1 MSHTAVPYAI
11 WIAPLSPLGIDQ
23 WTHIRVSP
31 LVNEQRREEYRI
43 IQWMGAKV
51 RAGPGSSH
59 SHRLDRARG
68 WEAQRHG

>member
-1 MSHTAVPYAI
+1 MSHTAVPYTI

-31 LVNEQRREEYRI
+31 LVNERRREEYRI

-51 RAGPGSSH
+51 RTGP
-59 SHRLDRARG
+59 
-68 WEAQRHG
+68 